1 VSWIFV
7 SESSTFGRDLLLI
20 AMGVEVVRAR
30 ERYDQIMRVKVME
43 MREAKGRD

>member
-1 VSWIFV
+1 
-7 SESSTFGRDLLLI
+7 
-20 AMGVEVVRAR
+20 MGVEVVRAR